1 MISPPAS
8 NVAAVLW
15 AALSDPTFSQRR
27 VRLTVGFLAV
37 AVAVEFFH
45 RQMLAIAIGALGVDP
60 GFSDTQVGGSFFVFA
75 AGYAVF
81 ALVLGRL
88 ADRGSRRNIYVL
100 GIAAWSLATALGAAF
115 SNFVLFT
122 LTRFAAG
129 AAQGASGACNGP
141 LVADY
146 VKPERRSG
154 AMALVAVGAA
164 FGVVGTL
171 TGGSWAIEKV
181 GWRTAFVAAGAIGV
195 AFSLLFAAVVREPP
209 RGWSEGR
216 APKADA
222 PPSMREGMRV
232 IWATPALR
240 HTVAAAMLGNTA
252 LLAPAQW
259 GPVFFQ
265 RAHHMTLADAG
276 SAGGVAALFA
286 VVGGVAGGILADR
299 AWLRD
304 ARNALRIP
312 GITALLAAPLCFF
325 AFRVPGAWTS
335 IVLLVLATG
344 FGMMHSAPA
353 GAVLQGLAPLRT
365 RALISGVVNALLTLA
380 GMGLGPLLMGWLSD
394 FFGASSD
401 GVGLARALSLTSVLY
416 AWTGVHLLLAAR
428 TLVRDLERAR
438 AADA

>member
-1 MISPPAS
+1 MISPPVPS
-8 NVAAVLW
+8 VAALPW

-27 VRLTVGFLAV
+27 VRLTVGFLAT

-45 RQMLAIAIGALGVDP
+45 RQMVAVAIEPLRLELG
-60 GFSDTQVGGSFFVFA
+60 FTDTQAGAFIFA
-75 AGYAVF
+75 FAVGYAVF

-88 ADRGSRRNIYVL
+88 ADRGSRRSIYAL
-100 GIAAWSLATALGAAF
+100 GIAVWSVATALGAAVSGF
-115 SNFVLFT
+115 ALFT
-122 LTRFAAG
+122 LTRLAAG

-164 FGVVGTL
+164 FGVVGAL
-171 TGGSWAIEKV
+171 TGGAWAMQTF
-181 GWRTAFVAAGAIGV
+181 GWRGAFVWAGALGV

-216 APKADA
+216 TPQTGER
-222 PPSMREGMRV
+222 PSLAEGLRV

-259 GPVFFQ
+259 GPAFFM
-265 RAHHMTLADAG
+265 RAHHMALADAG
-276 SAGGVAALFA
+276 IAGGVAALFA
-286 VVGGVAGGILADR
+286 VIGGVAGGILADR
-299 AWLRD
+299 AWLSD

-312 GITALLAAPLCFF
+312 GMTALLAAPLCFV

-344 FGMMHSAPA
+344 LGMMHSAPA

-365 RALISGVVNALLTLA
+365 RALISGVINALLTLA

-394 FFGASSD
+394 LFGASAN
-401 GVGLARALSLTSVLY
+401 GVGLARALSLTSILY
-416 AWTGVHLLLAAR
+416 AWAGVHLLLAAR
-428 TLVRDLERAR
+428 TLVPDLERAR

>member
-1 MISPPAS
+1 MRIA
-8 NVAAVLW
+8 VGLLAAAV
-15 AALSDPTFSQRR
+15 
-27 VRLTVGFLAV
+27 G
-37 AVAVEFFH
+37 VEFFH
-45 RQMLAIAIGALGVDP
+45 RQMVAVAIQPLHDELGYTDTQIGA
-60 GFSDTQVGGSFFVFA
+60 SIFA
-75 AGYAVF
+75 FAVGYAVF

-88 ADRGSRRNIYVL
+88 ADRGSRRNIYAL
-100 GIAAWSLATALGAAF
+100 GIAAWSVATALGAAV
-115 SNFVLFT
+115 SSYALFT
-122 LTRFAAG
+122 VTRFAAG

-164 FGVVGTL
+164 FGVVGAL
-171 TGGSWAIEKV
+171 TGGAWAMQTF
-181 GWRTAFVAAGAIGV
+181 GWRVSFVGAGVIGV
-195 AFSLLFAAVVREPP
+195 AFALLFTACVGEPP

-216 APKADA
+216 APQTGEQ
-222 PPSMREGMRV
+222 PSLAEGLRV

-240 HTVAAAMLGNTA
+240 HTVAGAILGNTA

-259 GPVFFQ
+259 GPTFFV

-276 SAGGVAALFA
+276 IAGGVAALFA
-286 VVGGVAGGILADR
+286 IVGGVAGGIVADR

-312 GITALLAAPLCFF
+312 GITALLGAPLCFV

-344 FGMMHSAPA
+344 LGMMHSAPA

-365 RALISGVVNALLTLA
+365 RALVSGVVNALLTFA

-394 FFGASSD
+394 LFGASSD
-401 GVGLARALSLTSVLY
+401 GAGLARALSLTSVLY
-416 AWTGVHLLLAAR
+416 AWAGLHLLLAAR
-428 TLVRDLERAR
+428 TLVPDLERAR